1 MIMMSNLRFLFIF
14 YISLFFCFPLAGAM
28 ASPQDSV
35 HITTGRHTIKGQDI
49 SGAKEAAVKDAL
61 EKAVQSAFAEVVSPQ
76 KLGENLDFLYDQLLA
91 HTMDFVTTYRVINGI
106 SHNQAYLVGVESKI
120 SLEIVEKFLS
130 DSGIFNQTF
139 NNPKVL
145 LLIAEQGIEDTQPRC
160 WWWQSQ
166 DQPTAPSITE
176 KSLKAVFKTAQIP
189 LIVTGNEYPDPAS
202 YHIVFSAM
210 YDQTAAMT
218 LGQALKADMVV
229 FGVASAQESFNRMG
243 DEKTFEANV
252 SFTVLDMASQKEVI
266 QTNAT
271 ATAKSIDTQGA
282 GQALTQA
289 ADTAGLA
296 LKEKIEE
303 FWTEAEKDQKTFDLY
318 VEGDN
323 FLNRFIA
330 LKNQLKEIKDIEDI
344 SPKELG
350 SSHAIMEVRYKGTP
364 TQFAN
369 AVMLKTFDEFGIDV
383 SMDSDDAVKIKFVA
397 TSNNTPAPQ
406 EIQNQKSQTQDAQ
419 NPETHTQESPP
430 KEIQTIPQGQ
440 NSVAPQPGASSQES
454 GKTTGQGGGQK
465 ILQE

>member
-1 MIMMSNLRFLFIF
+1 MMLNLRFLSIF
-14 YISLFFCFPLAGAM
+14 YLSVFFFFPLTGAM
-28 ASPQDSV
+28 AAPQDSV
-35 HITTGRHTIKGQDI
+35 HITTGRHIIKGQDI
-49 SGAKEAAVKDAL
+49 SGAKEAAVRDAL
-61 EKAVQSAFAEVVSPQ
+61 EKAVQNAFAAAVSQQ

-91 HTMDFVTTYRVINGI
+91 RTMDFVTTYRIINGM
-106 SHNQAYLVGVESKI
+106 SHNQEYLVGVESKI
-120 SLEIVEKFLS
+120 SRELVENFLS
-130 DSGIFNQTF
+130 DSGIFNQDF

-145 LLIAEQGIEDTQPRC
+145 LLIAEQGIEDIQPRC
-160 WWWQSQ
+160 WWWPSQ
-166 DQPTAPSITE
+166 GQPALSSVTE
-176 KSLKAVFKTAQIP
+176 KSLKAVFKKAHIP
-189 LIVTGNEYPDPAS
+189 LIATENEYPDPAS
-202 YHIVFSAM
+202 YNIVFSDM

-218 LGQALKADMVV
+218 LGQALKADMVI
-229 FGVASAQESFNRMG
+229 FGMASTQESFNRMG

-266 QTNAT
+266 QTKAT

-282 GQALTQA
+282 GQALALA

-296 LKEKIEE
+296 LKEKIEG
-303 FWTEAEKDQKTFDLY
+303 FWTEAVKDKKTFDLY

-330 LKNQLKEIKDIEDI
+330 LKHQLKEIKDIEDI

-397 TSNNTPAPQ
+397 TSNNNPAPQ
-406 EIQNQKSQTQDAQ
+406 EIQG
-419 NPETHTQESPP
+419 
-430 KEIQTIPQGQ
+430 QG
-440 NSVAPQPGASSQES
+440 GSQES
-454 GKTTGQGGGQK
+454 
-465 ILQE
+465 LQE